1 MANGI
6 HFELIGPDTM
16 PRSAGYSQIAL
27 VTEGCLVFV
36 AGQVALDTSG
46 NLVGKNDFRAQV
58 RQVFENLKAA
68 VEAAGGTMN
77 DLIKLNTYMLDLSHL
92 SAFRESRDQYVN
104 LKAPPASTL
113 VQVTGLF
120 RPEFLVEVEAVA
132 VVRTK

>member
-1 MANGI
+1 
-6 HFELIGPDTM
+6 M
-16 PRSAGYSQIAL
+16 PRSAGYSQVAR
-27 VTEGCLVFV
+27 VNEGSLVFV

-68 VEAAGGTMN
+68 VAAAGGTKN
-77 DLIKLNTYMLDLSHL
+77 DLIKLNTYVLDLSYL
-92 SAFRESRDQYVN
+92 PAFRETRDQYIN

-113 VQVTGLF
+113 VQVSGLF
-120 RPEFLVEVEAVA
+120 RPEFLLEVEAVA